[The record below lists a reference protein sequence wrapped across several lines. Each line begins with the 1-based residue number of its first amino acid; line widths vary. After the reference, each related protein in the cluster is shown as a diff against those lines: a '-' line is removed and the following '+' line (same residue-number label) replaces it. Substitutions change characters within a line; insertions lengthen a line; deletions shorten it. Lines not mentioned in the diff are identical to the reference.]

1 MPYGPPPRMGI
12 CFPTVVGRLSVLS
25 TATNNIPSNAT
36 GNKFPP
42 ILTGAHQKKHKQ
54 VGSLKT
60 HIIIRTHR
68 HEHSEAHQMFPS
80 AGPI

>member
-12 CFPTVVGRLSVLS
+12 CFPTVMARLSVLS

-42 ILTGAHQKKHKQ
+42 NNYWGSQKEILDHK
-54 VGSLKT
+54 LT
-60 HIIIRTHR
+60 
-68 HEHSEAHQMFPS
+68 ML
-80 AGPI
+80 